1 MNYDTGSSYDSA
13 TIYDSGAEAMATWA
27 NLTAEQRDVY
37 SVWERDLRAVA
48 GEFQRLLDKMADLET
63 VWDGQILGVLAA
75 LDDNTVVP
83 NSSGLAGSESLNSDS
98 EAAVIRA
105 DFDAILTTY
114 NTAAKQ
120 QLRGKAAGLAN
131 L

>member
-63 VWDGQILGVLAA
+63 VWDGQILSVLAA